1 MEVLILPIAI
11 GIVWVAGAIAL
22 FVWMVRRGSLDH
34 SDRLAL
40 LPLKDDAKDGE
51 AVTTSTPEA
60 GTECVR
66 RPR

>member
-1 MEVLILPIAI
+1 VEVLILPIVI

-40 LPLKDDAKDGE
+40 LPLKEDSSGDEPVA
-51 AVTTSTPEA
+51 TSKHEP

>member
-1 MEVLILPIAI
+1 MEVLILPLLI
-11 GIVWVAGAIAL
+11 GIGWVAGAIAL

-40 LPLKDDAKDGE
+40 LPLKDDAGGADPV
-51 AVTTSTPEA
+51 ATPDSET
-60 GTECVR
+60 GTKCVR